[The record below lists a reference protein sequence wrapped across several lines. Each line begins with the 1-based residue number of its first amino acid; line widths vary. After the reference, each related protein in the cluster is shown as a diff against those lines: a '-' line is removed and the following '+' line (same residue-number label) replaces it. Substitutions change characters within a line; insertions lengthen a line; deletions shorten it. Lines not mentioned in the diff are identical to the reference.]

1 GRFCRELLRR
11 SDAAT
16 VRRLTVR
23 LHVHSDAKRMAVSTT
38 VPAETSDFPEPAVY
52 RRRTAIY
59 DVIKRG
65 LDVIG
70 SSALL
75 TVLAPV
81 LLIIA
86 AAVKLKSSGPV
97 FFEQERVGEKMKP
110 FRMLKFRTMHAGA
123 DSKIH
128 HEYVTQFIN

>member
-1 GRFCRELLRR
+1 RMSELEARFRRELLRR
-11 SDAAT
+11 SDVT
-16 VRRLTVR
+16 LVQRLTVR
-23 LHVHSDAKRMAVSTT
+23 LHVHDAKRMAPSAS
-38 VPAETSDFPEPAVY
+38 VPAETSDFPEPSVY
-52 RRRTAIY
+52 HRRAIY
-59 DVIKRG
+59 DVIKRA

-75 TVLAPV
+75 TVLAPL

-110 FRMLKFRTMHAGA
+110 FKMLKFRTMH
-123 DSKIH
+123 
-128 HEYVTQFIN
+128 